1 MNESTAGRRGWRDPP
16 PRMPLGYLVI
26 AAGVAIALVMMTICA
41 AILRD
46 SRVDAFER
54 AQDSARNTLLMI
66 ERDVARSLHIDDL
79 ALQGVIAGLRD
90 PSLDGLPAALR
101 RRLLFD
107 RAAVANDIG
116 GIYVLDAEG
125 RLVLS
130 STDLDTGDERFDDR
144 DFFAAQRDDPDT
156 GLFVSSPYT
165 SVLTGDDPSIAL
177 SRRLNGPD
185 GRFAGVVVLAVRLHY
200 FRRLFAGLTLGP
212 HGSIALIHANGRLI
226 MRAPSDATLIGRDL
240 RGTGPY
246 TRMLA
251 GGSGSFVDVASID
264 GVRRSYLFQRLPR
277 LPVIVQVAV
286 AEQDVYAEWRR
297 RAWRFGILTGAFGIA
312 FVVLSACLAHS
323 LWRQSEAEAALARLA
338 GTDSL
343 TGLPNRRSLDASLE
357 REWRRAVRSRRPL
370 AILFV
375 DIDHFKRY
383 NDEYGHTVGDEVLA
397 CVSASIARQALRSHD
412 VVARYG
418 GEEFVVVL
426 PDTDSAGARA
436 IGERIRDA
444 VRELAIAHA
453 GSESGYVTVSVGVAT
468 WRPEAGFAA
477 DVAVVVD
484 AADQALYRA
493 KEGGRDRVFEAEL
506 A

>member
-1 MNESTAGRRGWRDPP
+1 
-16 PRMPLGYLVI
+16 MPLGYLVI
-26 AAGVAIALVMMTICA
+26 AGGVAIALVMMTICA

-54 AQDSARNTLLMI
+54 AQDGARNTLLMI

-79 ALQGVIAGLRD
+79 VLQGVAAGLRD
-90 PSLDGLPAALR
+90 PALAGLPVGMR
-101 RRLLFD
+101 RRMLFD
-107 RAAVANDIG
+107 RAAAANDIG
-116 GIYVLDAEG
+116 GIYVLDANG
-125 RLVLS
+125 RMTLS
-130 STDLDTGDERFDDR
+130 SNDIDTGDERFDDR
-144 DFFAAQRDDPDT
+144 DFFSVQRDDPDA
-156 GLFVSSPYT
+156 GLFVSSPYAT
-165 SVLTGDDPSIAL
+165 VMHGEDPSIAL

-185 GRFAGVVVLAVRLHY
+185 GKFAGVVVLSVRLEY

-212 HGSIALIHANGRLI
+212 HGAIALIHTNGRLI

-246 TRMLA
+246 TRMLS
-251 GGSGSFVDVASID
+251 GGSSFVDTASID

-312 FVVLSACLAHS
+312 FVVLSAFLAHS
-323 LWRQSEAEAALARLA
+323 LWRKSEAEAALARLA

-357 REWRRAVRSRRPL
+357 REWRRAVRARRPL

-383 NDEYGHTVGDEVLA
+383 NDEYGHTLGDEVLA
-397 CVSASIARQALRSHD
+397 SVSARIAQQALRSHD

-426 PDTDSAGARA
+426 PDTDSAGARTVA
-436 IGERIRDA
+436 ERIRDS
-444 VRELAIAHA
+444 VRQLGIEHA
-453 GSESGYVTVSVGVAT
+453 GAESGYVTVSVGVAT
-468 WRPEAGFAA
+468 WRPDAGYPTN
-477 DVAVVVD
+477 VAVVID

-493 KEGGRDRVFEAEL
+493 KASGRNRVFEAEM